1 MAEPLRPGTAAE
13 LKDLVASAAGEER
26 ALEII
31 GAGSKRA
38 LGRPVADA
46 HLVTLDRLAGIGLY
60 EPEELV
66 MAAACG
72 TPLAAIEARL
82 TDNRQ
87 QLAFEPADY
96 GPLLGGAPGR
106 GTIGGVF
113 ACNLSGPRRIK
124 AGAARDHLLGV
135 QAVTGRGDLIK
146 SGGRVVKNVTG
157 YDLCKLLTGSFG
169 RPVAGQHAVALDRLG
184 GIGLY
189 EPEELVMT
197 AACGTPLA
205 AVEARLA
212 ENRQQLAF
220 EPADYGPLLG
230 GAEGQGTIGGV
241 FACNLSG
248 PRRIKAGAARDHLL
262 GVQAVTGRG
271 DLIKSGGR
279 VVKNV
284 TGYDLCKLLTGS
296 FGTLAIMT
304 ELTFKV
310 LPAAPESC
318 TLLLA
323 GPPRAHAMAALRT
336 SLGSANDVA
345 GAACLPA
352 ATAARSS
359 VAQVA
364 AAGTDL
370 ALLRLEGLAPSVAYR
385 ADALERL
392 LAPTGGRITRLEGAA
407 SAALWREIRDVRLL
421 PDAAAVVWRVSTAP
435 AAGPGLLAALERD
448 RAPDWLADWGG
459 GLLWL
464 ALADAGQDGG
474 AAAIRAALEGPG
486 GHATLVRGSPALR
499 ETVPVFQPQ
508 APALARLTARVK
520 DSFDPKRILNPG
532 RMYTDL

>member
-46 HLVTLDRLAGIGLY
+46 HTVALDRLGGIQLY

-72 TPLAAIEARL
+72 TPLAAIEAQL
-82 TDNRQ
+82 AENRQ

-169 RPVAGQHAVALDRLG
+169 TLA
-184 GIGLY
+184 
-189 EPEELVMT
+189 VMT
-197 AACGTPLA
+197 E
-205 AVEARLA
+205 V
-212 ENRQQLAF
+212 
-220 EPADYGPLLG
+220 
-230 GAEGQGTIGGV
+230 
-241 FACNLSG
+241 
-248 PRRIKAGAARDHLL
+248 
-262 GVQAVTGRG
+262 
-271 DLIKSGGR
+271 
-279 VVKNV
+279 
-284 TGYDLCKLLTGS
+284 
-296 FGTLAIMT
+296 
-304 ELTFKV
+304 TFKV
-310 LPAAPESC
+310 LPAAPESM
-318 TLLLA
+318 TLVLA
-323 GPPRAHAMAALRT
+323 GLPRERAMAALRDA
-336 SLGSANDVA
+336 LGSANDVA

-352 ATAARSS
+352 AAAARSR
-359 VAQVA
+359 VAEVA
-364 AAGTDL
+364 AAAAGL

-392 LAPTGGRITRLEGAA
+392 LAPAGGSIARLDGAA
-407 SAALWREIRDVRLL
+407 SAALWHEIRDVGLL
-421 PDAAAVVWRVSTAP
+421 PEEAPVVWRVSTAP
-435 AAGPGLLAALERD
+435 TAGPALLPALER
-448 RAPDWLADWGG
+448 RCALDWLADWGG

-464 ALADAGQDGG
+464 ALAEPGADGG
-474 AAAIRAALEGPG
+474 AAAIRAALVEAG
-486 GHATLVRGSPALR
+486 GHATLMRGSAALR
-499 ETVPVFQPQ
+499 AEVPVFQPQ

-532 RMYTDL
+532 RMYAGV